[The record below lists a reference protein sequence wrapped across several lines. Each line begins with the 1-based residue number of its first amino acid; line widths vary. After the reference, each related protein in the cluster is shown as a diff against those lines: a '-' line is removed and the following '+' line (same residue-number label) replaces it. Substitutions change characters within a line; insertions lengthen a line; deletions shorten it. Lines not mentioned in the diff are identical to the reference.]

1 MALMKPKERDFQIDV
16 NRLDE
21 EWIRQPDLYRR
32 YAVAAADAKQA
43 HEEVKNDLSV
53 IRADVE
59 QQVRR
64 NPDEFG
70 LSKVTEGAIKT
81 AIDLH
86 EKVREAEEAVIGAR
100 HDMDVMQAAVGALDH
115 RKAALGDL
123 VRLFLADYFS
133 KPQVDEGSRDAV
145 DDMEKKLTRKSQRRN
160 RNDD

>member
-64 NPDEFG
+64 NPDEFK

-81 AIDLH
+81 AIDLD